1 MAEQNPYETLIA
13 AKIAKRHERDI
24 EREAELAQIHA
35 DKPKK
40 VKKIKRSM
48 S

>member
-1 MAEQNPYETLIA
+1 MVA
-13 AKIAKRHERDI
+13 AKIAKRH